1 MARWPSP
8 ARAMLSAS
16 LSVLQAPGLRA
27 AASRLPLP
35 ASMKHAARRN
45 LIERLE
51 KLQVMLPKLDRALVY
66 DLAMTSWTPWEISR
80 LLGAPAASRAG
91 IRHASEAFAEQMAYT
106 DMRYF
111 LPDDILVKVDR
122 TTMACGLEGREP
134 FLDHR
139 LIEFA
144 LALPLKHRRGPLGP
158 KHLLRKVLYRHVPRE
173 LLERPKQGFAVPL
186 ARWLRGELSPLVH
199 EYLSPERVKAA
210 GLFDPAMVAQ
220 AVRNFREGG
229 PGNDRLD
236 VQKLWYLIA
245 FELWRSRWME
255 GGEVQPPTVKEIPRA
270 VAFGD

>member
-1 MARWPSP
+1 MSF
-8 ARAMLSAS
+8 
-16 LSVLQAPGLRA
+16 
-27 AASRLPLP
+27 
-35 ASMKHAARRN
+35 
-45 LIERLE
+45 
-51 KLQVMLPKLDRALVY
+51 
-66 DLAMTSWTPWEISR
+66 WTPWDIAT
-80 LLGAPAASRAG
+80 LLHHEPAPRARVNVDRG
-91 IRHASEAFAEQMAYT
+91 FADQMVRCDLRHY
-106 DMRYF
+106 

-122 TTMACGLEGREP
+122 TTMASGLEGREP
-134 FLDHR
+134 LLDHR
-139 LIEFA
+139 LVEFA
-144 LALPLKHRRGPLGP
+144 LHLPLEMRRGALGT

-173 LLERPKQGFAVPL
+173 LLDRPKQGFAVPL

-220 AVRNFREGG
+220 AVKNFREGG

-255 GGEVQPPTVKEIPRA
+255 GGEVQPPKVKEIPRA